1 MLLEKIRRRTTCSAA
16 LRWARWNVERVGISA
31 LLADR
36 PSDAIRPQP
45 YDLWNLY
52 RTVRWRTP
60 RVTMEFGVGCST
72 IAIAAALHRNGSG
85 RHIVVE
91 ANERWLEASRQ
102 ELPSH
107 LRNIVTYV
115 HSRVQKIG
123 HNDGT
128 CHVFTDRLL
137 NARGLH
143 ETLFLGSST
152 MRPAIAALVPEAQFM
167 RRERFSTLSWAGSKK
182 LSRMPARSART
193 AKPIFSIGCSAS
205 SAMKASMIL
214 ARGVSAGG
222 GVAGAERRAF
232 ERAALRAMTRL
243 LMTTRVI

>member
-128 CHVFTDRLL
+128 CHVFTDRPDVMPDLL
-137 NARGLH
+137 YVDGPNTDDVPGWPQELPPIAGDPVYMTFPEGALILVDSRVMNVA
-143 ETLFLGSST
+143 FL
-152 MRPAIAALVPEAQFM
+152 
-167 RRERFSTLSWAGSKK
+167 RRNLTVRYKFS
-182 LSRMPARSART
+182 RNE
-193 AKPIFSIGCSAS
+193 IF
-205 SAMKASMIL
+205 
-214 ARGVSAGG
+214 GVSRFHLA
-222 GVAGAERRAF
+222 
-232 ERAALRAMTRL
+232 
-243 LMTTRVI
+243 